1 MKKIVH
7 ELYMNYI
14 DTILRQIYVRLIRK
28 QYCFAARNS
37 VKISGC
43 NAVRDRG
50 DSEMSRGG
58 GRLIEV
64 FLI

>member
-1 MKKIVH
+1 MN
-7 ELYMNYI
+7 NYI
-14 DTILRQIYVRLIRK
+14 DTILRQIYIWLIRK
-28 QYCFAARNS
+28 QYYFAARNS

-50 DSEMSRGG
+50 DSEMSGG

>member
-1 MKKIVH
+1 MN
-7 ELYMNYI
+7 NYI